1 MIMQTSGVA
10 GSMPGVQD
18 LSVVVRAG
26 VERAGV
32 VAWEQRN
39 NVTLPQPLKS
49 FYAASDGFKL
59 TWNYATAGCTV
70 ELNKPKTHSDAL
82 KINIRVQSSQSARRF
97 HLTFCCR

>member
-1 MIMQTSGVA
+1 MSIDDNATSGGTAGVCGVA

-39 NVTLPQPLKS
+39 NVSLPQPLKS
-49 FYAASDGFKL
+49 FYSASDGFKL
-59 TWNYATAGCTV
+59 TWNYATAGYTYSHDAPKSYNTLEC
-70 ELNKPKTHSDAL
+70 LRNK
-82 KINIRVQSSQSARRF
+82 
-97 HLTFCCR
+97 

>member
-1 MIMQTSGVA
+1 MVLLQVCACVCVLVMQTSGTAGVCGVA

-70 ELNKPKTHSDAL
+70 ALN
-82 KINIRVQSSQSARRF
+82 SSIIYPRMP
-97 HLTFCCR
+97 